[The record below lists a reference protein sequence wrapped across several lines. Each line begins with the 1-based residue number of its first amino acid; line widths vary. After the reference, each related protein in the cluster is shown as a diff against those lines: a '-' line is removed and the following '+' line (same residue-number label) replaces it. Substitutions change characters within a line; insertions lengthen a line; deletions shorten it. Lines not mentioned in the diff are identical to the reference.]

1 MRQRMHELT
10 PRPSPARLAAFWLGI
25 QAVWGAVLGISLQ
38 ARSIELGGAHAIGL
52 YGAMATT
59 GAATAAIVQIA
70 AGSFSDAR
78 RRRGSKRIEFYAA
91 GAAGGALAL
100 AAFYHAGSVVA
111 LMLSFIALQ
120 AALNVAIGPYQAI
133 IPDAFETSRQGGAS
147 SWMAALQSIGN
158 AAGALCATAIVAGE
172 TLALALDGML
182 LATFAITASHL
193 RVIPLRAVPPAQS
206 LRTAA
211 GFVDLWISRALVYAG
226 FYTLLGYLA
235 FYVSQTLGSQI
246 VAQTQRQTGIL
257 ILIFT
262 IVGALGA
269 ACAARPSERRD
280 QRLIV
285 SIGGAVVIAGLMLF
299 IAAHSYTVAIVATL
313 VAGFGWGIFLVAD
326 WALACRIVPPG
337 ALGTA
342 MGIWN
347 LALIAPQLAAPAI
360 TTLAIVALRSAGT
373 AAGPREAFGL
383 AGAEVFIGILWVWRL
398 SRCAAGQ

>member
-1 MRQRMHELT
+1 
-10 PRPSPARLAAFWLGI
+10 
-25 QAVWGAVLGISLQ
+25 VLGISLQ
-38 ARSIELGGAHAIGL
+38 ARAIELGGAGALEL
-52 YGAMATT
+52 YGAMATA

-70 AGSFSDAR
+70 AGAFSDAR

-100 AAFYHAGSVVA
+100 AAFYHAESVVA
-111 LMLSFIALQ
+111 LTLWFIALQ

-133 IPDAFETSRQGGAS
+133 IPDAFEPSRQGGAS

-158 AAGALCATAIVAGE
+158 AAGALCATAIAAGE
-172 TLALALDGML
+172 TLAFALDGML

-193 RVIPLRAVPPAQS
+193 RAIPLRAVPPAQS
-206 LRTAA
+206 LRSAP
-211 GFVDLWISRALVYAG
+211 GFVDLWISRALVYVG

-246 VAQTQRQTGIL
+246 VAQVQRQTGIL
-257 ILIFT
+257 ILLFT

-269 ACAARPSERRD
+269 AVAARPTERRD

-285 SIGGAVVIAGLMLF
+285 SIGGAIVIAGLMLF
-299 IAAHSYTVAIVATL
+299 IAAHSYAIAIVATL

-337 ALGTA
+337 ALASA

-347 LALIAPQLAAPAI
+347 LALIAPQIAAPAI
-360 TTLAIVALRSAGT
+360 TTFIVARLQSAGT

-383 AGAEVFIGILWVWRL
+383 AAAEVLIGILWVWRL
-398 SRCAAGQ
+398 SRCEAGQ